1 MQKPCEHLAR
11 TSSQRWGSC
20 VFLFRLGTRNLRLPT
35 AASNHRRCTHTN
47 TLAQTHNVSHDSLT
61 LLFFLSPSS
70 LTPTL
75 ADWLQHP
82 KYTHANPPRH
92 GDTFVQF
99 SRKHGGAGS
108 SFSHRGEIWGLQ
120 LVLAGFLLLQG
131 RQRGR
136 AACDALSQNSPA
148 LFLKAGNILFLFGVD
163 ATGGTLCVR
172 PHVGAER
179 SFRRSFMWWRP
190 SIFRIHMFRESAVV

>member
-11 TSSQRWGSC
+11 TSSQRRGSC

-61 LLFFLSPSS
+61 LLFFSSLLSYTHTRRLAVTSKTQTRKPSAAGRHVCPVFQKTRQWWPNLSP
-70 LTPTL
+70 P
-75 ADWLQHP
+75 Q
-82 KYTHANPPRH
+82 PPRSH
-92 GDTFVQF
+92 T
-99 SRKHGGAGS
+99 GGK
-108 SFSHRGEIWGLQ
+108 IWGLQ
-120 LVLAGFLLLQG
+120 LVLARFLLLQG

-136 AACDALSQNSPA
+136 AACDKHSQNSPA

-163 ATGGTLCVR
+163 ATGGTLCVWPSR
-172 PHVGAER
+172 GSRTQLQTQLHVVEAKY
-179 SFRRSFMWWRP
+179 F
-190 SIFRIHMFRESAVV
+190 